1 MKYAG
6 TYRDDGLTIF
16 KGQKTTKEAIQWDRD
31 FQLQVN
37 EVVGGTFFQF
47 TAEVW
52 NLQKT
57 QQLPTVDE
65 EIPKKE
71 WDFWAEK

>member
-16 KGQKTTKEAIQWDRD
+16 EGRKTTNETIRWLRN
-31 FQLQVN
+31 FQMQVN
-37 EVVGGTFFQF
+37 EVVGGNFFQF

-52 NLQKT
+52 NPKT
-57 QQLPTVDE
+57 TRQLPTVDE
-65 EIPKKE
+65 EIPEEE
-71 WDFWAEK
+71 WNFWVEK